1 MPKAKKR
8 TSLAAKAANKLNKGD
23 DGHKSEAAG
32 SVRQEAREDVK
43 DENLKVP
50 RESKLDKRKERHDA
64 WQQKFNTKTI
74 SSSAR
79 RRRNRKQRENL
90 QVNMSTFENILP
102 ELETEIEESEKK
114 QNPIIKDASIT
125 KRTKAS
131 MRNDT
136 VNEIDRFQS
145 ILQHPSFMSNPLK
158 TVQEHLSNSL
168 PKKE

>member
-8 TSLAAKAANKLNKGD
+8 TSLAAKAANKLSKEVPGP
-23 DGHKSEAAG
+23 KYETAG
-32 SVRQEAREDVK
+32 STSQDAREGVVDQRS
-43 DENLKVP
+43 ETP

-64 WQQKFNTKTI
+64 WQQKFNTKAI

-79 RRRNRKQRENL
+79 RRRNRKQRESL
-90 QVNMSTFENILP
+90 QVNMSSFENVLP
-102 ELETEIEESEKK
+102 ELETEVEESEKR
-114 QNPIIKDASIT
+114 QNPIIKDASVT

-145 ILQHPSFMSNPLK
+145 ILQHPSFVSNPLK
-158 TVQEHLSNSL
+158 TVQEHLNNSL
-168 PKKE
+168 PKRE